1 MFTYLRRLA
10 AAFMR
15 RRSPFHPFNPPSDP
29 YAGVREPRRVKP
41 GGGRSAAAAVDEPAP
56 PTAVNAVTR
65 NRTIALALLA
75 TGGLLAAPA
84 VSAQNTDSSEKPFV
98 AGGRIN
104 IQLAGGGYQIRAAPD
119 NRIRVSLTSNPGG
132 TKVEI
137 ATNGSQGTV
146 KVTNTPRS
154 NFSAT
159 IEVPKMADVTL
170 HLTGGELTI
179 AGITGNKD
187 VDSYAGDVTIFVPNP
202 NEYAHVEAS
211 VKAGDINAPAFGASK
226 SGLLQSVKW
235 SGKGKY
241 TLRATLGAGNLE
253 LKEK

>member
-10 AAFMR
+10 AVFMR
-15 RRSPFHPFNPPSDP
+15 TRGPFHPFNPPSDP
-29 YAGVREPRRVKP
+29 YAGVREPRRPKP
-41 GGGRSAAAAVDEPAP
+41 GGGRSAAVAVDEPAP
-56 PTAVNAVTR
+56 PAVVNAVTR
-65 NRTIALALLA
+65 NRTLALALLA
-75 TGGLLAAPA
+75 AGGLLAAPA
-84 VSAQNTDSSEKPFV
+84 VGAQNTNSSEKPFV
-98 AGGRIN
+98 SGGRID

-119 NRIRVSLTSNPGG
+119 NKIRVSITRNPGS

-146 KVTNTPRS
+146 KVTNTPHS
-154 NFSAT
+154 EFGAT
-159 IEVPKMADVTL
+159 IEVPKMADVTV

-187 VDSYAGDVTIFVPNP
+187 VDSYAGNVTVSIPNP
-202 NEYAHVEAS
+202 NEYATVEGS
-211 VKAGDINAPAFGASK
+211 VKAGDINAPAFGGSK

-241 TLRATLGAGNLE
+241 TLRAKLGAGNLE
-253 LKEK
+253 LKDR

>member
-15 RRSPFHPFNPPSDP
+15 TRGPFHPFNPPSDP

-56 PTAVNAVTR
+56 PAVVNAVTR

-75 TGGLLAAPA
+75 AGGLLAAPS

-98 AGGRIN
+98 SGGRID

-119 NRIRVSLTSNPGG
+119 NRIRVNLTRNPGG

-137 ATNGSQGTV
+137 ATNGSQATV

-170 HLTGGELTI
+170 HLSGGELTI
-179 AGITGNKD
+179 ADITGNKD

-202 NEYAHVEAS
+202 NEYARVEAS
-211 VKAGDINAPAFGASK
+211 VKAGDINAPAFGASR

-235 SGKGKY
+235 TGKGKY
-241 TLRATLGAGNLE
+241 ALRATLGAGNLV